1 MMGKTILITSHTH
14 SAVDNVLVRLLKE
27 NLQFLRIGD
36 PSRVAEAVRPFCE
49 CTLTKHCKSPED
61 MDAVYNQ
68 FVSMNYV
75 HLFEQIVYNATVIA
89 NSRSYL
95 FGCWSCSVATPYL

>member
-1 MMGKTILITSHTH
+1 MMGKTVLITSHTH

-27 NLQFLRIGD
+27 DLQFLRIGD

-61 MDAVYNQ
+61 MDAVYNK
-68 FVSMNYV
+68 FVST
-75 HLFEQIVYNATVIA
+75 FSF
-89 NSRSYL
+89 SR
-95 FGCWSCSVATPYL
+95 T